1 MNAAFHYTFHRMEKK
16 YLLTLPVFEGF
27 FEQIRPHIQP
37 DEYGKST
44 ICNIYYDTPDFR
56 LIRRSLEKPV
66 YKEKLRLRSYGT
78 ASKDEKV
85 FLELKKKYK
94 GIVYKRRISLNYD
107 EAQEILENGERLPE
121 NSQIAKEINYFLDFY
136 GDIFPAVYL
145 CYDRTAYFGADDSD
159 LRITFDRNIRW
170 RTEDIDLKVEP
181 YGEQIL
187 DRGYSLMEIKAAGSM
202 PLWLAELL
210 AQGGIKQTSFSKYG
224 MAYMTML
231 RRSMGIRT
239 KKVKSEVTVNV

>member
-1 MNAAFHYTFHRMEKK
+1 M
-16 YLLTLPVFEGF
+16 
-27 FEQIRPHIQP
+27 
-37 DEYGKST
+37 
-44 ICNIYYDTPDFR
+44 
-56 LIRRSLEKPV
+56 
-66 YKEKLRLRSYGT
+66 
-78 ASKDEKV
+78 
-85 FLELKKKYK
+85 ELKKQTLGSLREMLDTKQ
-94 GIVYKRRISLNYD
+94 ISAAELCKEYSDSIKAKDSDVLGYITVTED
-107 EAQEILENGERLPE
+107 EALKNAEKAQEIIDKGERFPE

-145 CYDRTAYFGADDSD
+145 CYDRTAYFGADDPD
-159 LRITFDRNIRW
+159 LRITFDRNISW
-170 RTEDIDLKVEP
+170 RTEDINLKVEP

-187 DRGYSLMEIKAAGSM
+187 DIGYSLMEIKAAGSM

>member
-1 MNAAFHYTFHRMEKK
+1 MDKSIFKRHELK
-16 YLLTLPVFEGF
+16 YLVSAEQRELIESVFERYM
-27 FEQIRPHIQP
+27 IP
-37 DEYGKST
+37 DEHGEST
-44 ICNIYYDTPDFR
+44 ICNIYYDTSDFR

-78 ASKDEKV
+78 VSGDRNV

-94 GIVYKRRISLNYD
+94 GIVYKRRISLNCY
-107 EAQEILENGERLPE
+107 EAQDTLENGERLIE
-121 NSQIAKEINYFLDFY
+121 SSQIAKEINYFLDFY
-136 GDIFPAVYL
+136 EDIFPVVYL
-145 CYDRTAYFGADDSD
+145 CYDRTAYFGADDPD

-170 RTEDIDLKVEP
+170 RTQDVDLKIAP

-202 PLWLAELL
+202 PMWLVELL
-210 AQGGIKQTSFSKYG
+210 AERKINQISFSKYG

>member
-1 MNAAFHYTFHRMEKK
+1 MDKSIFKRHELK
-16 YLLTLPVFEGF
+16 YLVST
-27 FEQIRPHIQP
+27 EQREFIESEFARYMIP
-37 DEYGKST
+37 DEHGEST

-94 GIVYKRRISLNYD
+94 GIVYKRRISLNCD
-107 EAQEILENGERLPE
+107 EAQDTLENGERLTE

-136 GDIFPAVYL
+136 VDIFPAVYL

-231 RRSMGIRT
+231 RRSMGLRT

>member
-1 MNAAFHYTFHRMEKK
+1 M
-16 YLLTLPVFEGF
+16 
-27 FEQIRPHIQP
+27 
-37 DEYGKST
+37 
-44 ICNIYYDTPDFR
+44 
-56 LIRRSLEKPV
+56 
-66 YKEKLRLRSYGT
+66 
-78 ASKDEKV
+78 
-85 FLELKKKYK
+85 
-94 GIVYKRRISLNYD
+94 KRRRFSKT
-107 EAQEILENGERLPE
+107 AKRLPE

-170 RTEDIDLKVEP
+170 RTEDIDIKVEP

-187 DRGYSLMEIKAAGSM
+187 DIGYSLMEIKAAGSM

>member
-1 MNAAFHYTFHRMEKK
+1 MT
-16 YLLTLPVFEGF
+16 G
-27 FEQIRPHIQP
+27 
-37 DEYGKST
+37 
-44 ICNIYYDTPDFR
+44 
-56 LIRRSLEKPV
+56 
-66 YKEKLRLRSYGT
+66 
-78 ASKDEKV
+78 
-85 FLELKKKYK
+85 
-94 GIVYKRRISLNYD
+94 
-107 EAQEILENGERLPE
+107 
-121 NSQIAKEINYFLDFY
+121 
-136 GDIFPAVYL
+136 
-145 CYDRTAYFGADDSD
+145 
-159 LRITFDRNIRW
+159 NIRW